1 MGPLL
6 KKEMEVSCKMT
17 KKTMHD
23 LESHNFPVYKQTEE
37 GYPSCLKKI
46 GYCSTHPLS
55 KEKCKQ
61 SNGTL
66 HGLEPAKERFLK
78 TSQAFASKEL
88 TLLPSSDS
96 KLDQKAP
103 EDYCEDGF
111 VALGAPVE
119 ISENRHVDIEP
130 LLMRSESKTS
140 NSKRDSCNESTVML
154 EDAITI
160 SGAGSLSQKHERQPS
175 LLETLNEHELSLSN
189 LSVNDPFSLANVSRN
204 SSLLHLFN
212 YFPQKAPTVS
222 SRKKLLILDI
232 NGILA
237 DIVYPP
243 PKGYKA
249 DTKIAGRAVFTRP
262 FCSDFLKFCLE
273 RFNVA
278 IWSSRSRKIID
289 RLVNYL
295 MGDMKDQLTFCWDLS
310 YCTGSNFRTLENK
323 HKALVFK
330 ELRKVWESYD
340 DPDLPWKKGEFDESN
355 TLLLD
360 DTPYKAL
367 LNPPHTAIF
376 PYSYDYK
383 YRADDAIGPGG
394 NIREYLEELAMVDNV
409 QEYIEQHPFGQS
421 AITERSLS
429 WQFYDK
435 VIKGQSAVTAGG

>member
-1 MGPLL
+1 MGPLM
-6 KKEMEVSCKMT
+6 KKEMEVSCKVT
-17 KKTMHD
+17 KMAMHNV
-23 LESHNFPVYKQTEE
+23 ESHNFPVYKQTEK
-37 GYPSCLKKI
+37 GYTSCLKKKS
-46 GYCSTHPLS
+46 YCSTHCLS
-55 KEKCKQ
+55 LGKCKQ
-61 SNGTL
+61 LNGTL
-66 HGLEPAKERFLK
+66 QGLGPTKEFNLK
-78 TSQAFASKEL
+78 TSQAFASEEL
-88 TLLPSSDS
+88 MQLPSSDS
-96 KLDQKAP
+96 KVDQKAP
-103 EDYCEDGF
+103 INSCEGGF
-111 VALGAPVE
+111 VVLEASLGTSDKRHEDVD
-119 ISENRHVDIEP
+119 SLSMSSNRITNSKSDAS
-130 LLMRSESKTS
+130 SES
-140 NSKRDSCNESTVML
+140 VVLL
-154 EDAITI
+154 ENPIAI
-160 SGAGSLSQKHERQPS
+160 SGAGSFSQKHEMQPS
-175 LLETLNEHELSLSN
+175 LLESLNGHELSLSN
-189 LSVNDPFSLANVSRN
+189 LNVNDPFSLANVSRN
-204 SSLLHLFN
+204 SSILHLLN
-212 YFPQKAPTVS
+212 YFPQKAPTFS

-289 RLVNYL
+289 RLLNYL
-295 MGDMKDQLTFCWDLS
+295 IGDMKDKLIFCWDLS
-310 YCTGSNFRTLENK
+310 YCTASNFRTLENK

-340 DPDLPWKKGEFDESN
+340 DPDLPWKKGEFNESN

-383 YRADDAIGPGG
+383 DGADDAIGPGG
-394 NIREYLEELAMVDNV
+394 IIREYLEELAMADNV

-435 VIKGQSAVTAGG
+435 VIKGQSAVAAGG